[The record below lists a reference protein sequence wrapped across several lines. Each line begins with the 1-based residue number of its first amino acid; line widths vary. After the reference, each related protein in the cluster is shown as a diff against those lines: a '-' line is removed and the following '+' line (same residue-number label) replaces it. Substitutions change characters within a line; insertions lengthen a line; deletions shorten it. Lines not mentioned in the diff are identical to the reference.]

1 MDELYKDL
9 LNDSKNQRHFFMV
22 IVAILIVVVMLSV
35 GGMIALSVY
44 NQNRLERMAN
54 TCNERLMSFI
64 SETDFYVDYD
74 ISTSDSSLN
83 NGSISVTK

>member
-35 GGMIALSVY
+35 GGMIGLSMY
-44 NQNRLERMAN
+44 YQHKMTTILEETN
-54 TCNERLMSFI
+54 TVAEYELTTDNNSF
-64 SETDFYVDYD
+64 
-74 ISTSDSSLN
+74 N
-83 NGSISVTK
+83 NGNITVTR